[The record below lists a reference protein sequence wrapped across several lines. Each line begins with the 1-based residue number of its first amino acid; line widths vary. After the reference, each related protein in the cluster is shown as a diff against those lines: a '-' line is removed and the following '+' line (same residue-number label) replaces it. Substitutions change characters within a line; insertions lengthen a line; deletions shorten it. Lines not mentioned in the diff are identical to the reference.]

1 MVGARRAARPSLR
14 RSRAF
19 PVTVVLVLIAAAT
32 TLLGA
37 AAPAAAALP
46 KGFTV
51 VTALSGLTQPT
62 AVRFAPNGR
71 VFVAE
76 KRGTIQMFDDLADTT
91 PTQVADLRTDVNNVS
106 DRGLLGLA
114 VDPGFPD
121 RPYLYA
127 LYTFDGPMG
136 GASPLWGV
144 AGQDNDPCPDA
155 PAATSPGCVVSGKLT
170 RLTLTGD
177 STTGQDLIHDWCQ
190 QYVTHT
196 VGDVVFGA
204 DGALYVS
211 GGDGASWGGVDY
223 GQGGLPPNPCGD
235 PPGEAGTA
243 PTPPSAE
250 GGALRAQDLRTTG
263 GPGVVGRH
271 GRPRLAGHRPGP
283 PRQPERRRGGCEH
296 AADRGLRAAQPLPHH
311 DAPGH
316 RRALARGGRVAL
328 LRRRSTASAILAPAG
343 PELRLALLRG
353 HQPTG
358 GVRRASAWRSAPVC
372 TASGRDD
379 QALVQLSLEA
389 VPLSG
394 RDDCSTGP
402 RSSISGIAFR
412 SSAGSAYP
420 ASYDGALFF
429 SDFSRNCIWIMRA
442 GVDGLPD
449 PSTVRS
455 FVSDAAGPVDL
466 QVSPPGE
473 LCYVDLV
480 GGTVRRI
487 VYGSAPA

>member
-250 GGALRAQDLRTTG
+250 GGALRAQDLRTREDPVSLDGTVVRVSPDTG
-263 GPGVVGRH
+263 
-271 GRPRLAGHRPGP
+271 LALRGNPSADEADANTQRIVAYGLRNPFRMTTRPGTD
-283 PRQPERRRGGCEH
+283 E
-296 AADRGLRAAQPLPHH
+296 LW
-311 DAPGH
+311 
-316 RRALARGGRVAL
+316 LAEVG
-328 LRRRSTASAILAPAG
+328 
-343 PELRLALLRG
+343 
-353 HQPTG
+353 
-358 GVRRASAWRSAPVC
+358 WRSAEEVDRI
-372 TASGRDD
+372 RDPRARVRNFGWPCYEGTSQQEEYAAAGLAICAGLYGQGAD
-379 QALVQLSLEA
+379 TKPWFSYPRG

-466 QVSPPGE
+466 QVSPQGE

>member
-211 GGDGASWGGVDY
+211 GGDGASWG
-223 GQGGLPPNPCGD
+223 
-235 PPGEAGTA
+235 AW
-243 PTPPSAE
+243 
-250 GGALRAQDLRTTG
+250 TT
-263 GPGVVGRH
+263 
-271 GRPRLAGHRPGP
+271 
-283 PRQPERRRGGCEH
+283 
-296 AADRGLRAAQPLPHH
+296 
-311 DAPGH
+311 
-316 RRALARGGRVAL
+316 GRVAS
-328 LRRRSTASAILAPAG
+328 RRTPAG
-343 PELRLALLRG
+343 IHRAKRAPSRPHRPLKGAHSGLRTCGPGR
-353 HQPTG
+353 T
-358 GVRRASAWRSAPVC
+358 RCRW
-372 TASGRDD
+372 TA
-379 QALVQLSLEA
+379 
-389 VPLSG
+389 
-394 RDDCSTGP
+394 
-402 RSSISGIAFR
+402 R
-412 SSAGSAYP
+412 SSASRRTPAWPSAATRAPTRRMRTRSGSWPTGCAT
-420 ASYDGALFF
+420 
-429 SDFSRNCIWIMRA
+429 
-442 GVDGLPD
+442 
-449 PSTVRS
+449 PS
-455 FVSDAAGPVDL
+455 A
-466 QVSPPGE
+466 
-473 LCYVDLV
+473 
-480 GGTVRRI
+480 
-487 VYGSAPA
+487 